1 MGSSLV
7 AYALVAL
14 IGGSVG
20 YCELLA
26 RYRDEPKKATQN
38 LAAALY
44 VIVNVAAA
52 VLALLLIDIFRPDL
66 GTSANDSGQAE
77 AAKILLA
84 GLGAMAFFRTSLFNL
99 KVADKDIPVGP
110 GLILQVLLDVTD
122 RAVDR
127 GRATPRAL
135 AVSKVMQGVDF
146 DKAKVSL
153 SAYCFGLMQ
162 NVSDTEQTAAGQQ
175 IAGLD
180 ATGISPNVKAQL
192 LGLLM
197 LNIVGE
203 DVLSA
208 AIEALGEDIR

>member
-1 MGSSLV
+1 MGSSLM
-7 AYALVAL
+7 AYVLVGL

-20 YCELLA
+20 FCELLA
-26 RYRDEPKKATQN
+26 RYRDEPKKATR
-38 LAAALY
+38 
-44 VIVNVAAA
+44 NVAAFLYVA
-52 VLALLLIDIFRPDL
+52 VNVVAALLALLLIDVFRPNL
-66 GTSANDSGQAE
+66 VENTAPSVQGE

-99 KVADKDIPVGP
+99 KVADREIPVGP

-135 AVSKVMQGVDF
+135 AVSKCMEGVDF
-146 DKAKVSL
+146 EKAKLSL
-153 SAYCFGLMQ
+153 PAYCFALMQ
-162 NVSDTEQTAAGQQ
+162 NVSDSEQSAVGQQ
-175 IAGLD
+175 ITALD
-180 ATGISPNVKAQL
+180 ATAISPNIKSQL

-203 DVLSA
+203 DVLAA

>member
-1 MGSSLV
+1 MGSSYWAYLLV
-7 AYALVAL
+7 AA
-14 IGGSVG
+14 IGGAIG

-26 RYRDEPKKATQN
+26 RYRDEPKKATRN
-38 LAAALY
+38 LAASFY
-44 VIVNVAAA
+44 IMVNVFAA
-52 VLALLLIDIFRPDL
+52 VLALLLIDIFQPGL
-66 GTSANDSGQAE
+66 GADPTKMVQAE
-77 AAKILLA
+77 ANKILLA

-162 NVSDTEQTAAGQQ
+162 NVSEAEQAAVGQQ
-175 IAGLD
+175 ITSLD
-180 ATGISPNVKAQL
+180 ATGISANVKSQL

-203 DVLSA
+203 NVLTA
-208 AIEALGEDIR
+208 AIEALGDDIR

>member
-1 MGSSLV
+1 MGSSFM
-7 AYALVAL
+7 AYAMVAA
-14 IGGSVG
+14 IGGGVG
-20 YCELLA
+20 FCELLA
-26 RYRDEPKKATQN
+26 RYRDEPRKATQN
-38 LAAALY
+38 
-44 VIVNVAAA
+44 VAAA
-52 VLALLLIDIFRPDL
+52 FYVMVNITAAILALLLLDIFRPDL
-66 GTSANDSGQAE
+66 VDTTSPTIQTE

-99 KVADKDIPVGP
+99 KVVDKDIPVGP

-135 AVSKVMQGVDF
+135 AVSNCMKDVDF

-162 NVSDTEQTAAGQQ
+162 NVSDAEQSAVGQQ
-175 IAGLD
+175 ITALD
-180 ATGISPNVKAQL
+180 ATAISPNIKSQL

-203 DVLSA
+203 DVLAA